1 MNRRMLTKSIAA
13 VLGSV
18 LLLSSAG
25 LSVFVPF
32 VQQTEAAAAVAV
44 AKPTPAFS
52 LFEQR
57 VKKPSP
63 LSLAQATLINRIDE
77 MTPAEANV
85 AVLHLE
91 NALKAYLPTAIKRMN
106 TPSIQKDIKSIYT
119 PGMPMVLARSKVKQ
133 SGTRVVLQDLTA
145 MDYKL
150 ETDGSRFYPV
160 IQYKSFK
167 VFKPY
172 ISKDLQAY
180 VDLMAAESETPSAV
194 NGTLR
199 INWYQ
204 VVERAMQ
211 YEAFLKNYKN
221 SNRTAAITEAFKTA
235 RFYVFNGTPNT
246 PLFDRET
253 KLMSEAA
260 AIAYENTLSE
270 AGPEQIEA
278 SALLTQLDEF
288 LVLLEKNGDKK
299 TQAVTD
305 FLKANDLVVDTALVL
320 TQYDVA
326 ALKKQIP
333 TTFEPAS
340 ILTYGADMEPVITYD
355 TRASGDAV
363 DAGRRGSS
371 QTQIPD
377 DNGRT
382 AEDDFFQAVADSVKD
397 RPVIDFGFD
406 LPEPSPGTVVI
417 YGSDGYINRIFVDDN
432 ISLPK

>member
-1 MNRRMLTKSIAA
+1 
-13 VLGSV
+13 
-18 LLLSSAG
+18 
-25 LSVFVPF
+25 
-32 VQQTEAAAAVAV
+32 
-44 AKPTPAFS
+44 
-52 LFEQR
+52 
-57 VKKPSP
+57 
-63 LSLAQATLINRIDE
+63 
-77 MTPAEANV
+77 
-85 AVLHLE
+85 
-91 NALKAYLPTAIKRMN
+91 MN

-119 PGMPMVLARSKVKQ
+119 SGMPMVLARSKVKQ
-133 SGTRVVLQDLTA
+133 SETRVVLQDLTA

-150 ETDGSRFYPV
+150 ETDGSHFYPV

-199 INWYQ
+199 IDWYQ

-211 YEAFLKNYKN
+211 YEAFLKNYKI

-305 FLKANDLVVDTALVL
+305 FLKANALGNAALVVTG
-320 TQYDVA
+320 YDLA
-326 ALKKQIP
+326 AMKKQIP
-333 TTFEPAS
+333 TSFEPGS
-340 ILTYGADMEPVITYD
+340 VLTYGADMEPVITYD
-355 TRASGDAV
+355 TRASGHAV

-417 YGSDGYINRIFVDDN
+417 YGSDGYINRVYVDK
-432 ISLPK
+432 SLSIPN